1 MIKFDV
7 LTLFPQLLKPHFS
20 ELPFKKAEE
29 LKKAQYNLWNL
40 RDYALDSYGTVD
52 NKSYGGGVGMVL
64 MIEPVYKALCDIYGK
79 DAMEKHVKG
88 EKSLPKNT
96 KIIALSP
103 RGETYDQNIAKELSK
118 CDQVTLICG
127 RYEGMDARIEQNLAT
142 DVISIGNFILSG
154 GELPAL
160 TVMESISRLIPGVLE
175 NENATKIESFSDRDS
190 EKIEYPQY
198 TRPEDFMG
206 LKVPEVLLSGN
217 HAEIEKWRNKNSTTQ

>member
-20 ELPFKKAEE
+20 ELPFKKAAD

-40 RDYALDSYGTVD
+40 RDYALDSYGTID

-79 DAMEKHVKG
+79 EVMEKHIKG
-88 EKSLPKNT
+88 KRSLPENS

-103 RGETYDQNIAKELSK
+103 RGKMHNQNTVRGLSKYDQI
-118 CDQVTLICG
+118 TLICG
-127 RYEGMDARIEQNLAT
+127 RYEGMDARIEKYLAT
-142 DVISIGNFILSG
+142 DVLSIGNFVLSG

-175 NENATKIESFSDRDS
+175 KEGATQIESFSDKES
-190 EKIEYPQY
+190 KNTEYPQY
-198 TRPEDFMG
+198 TRPENFMG
-206 LKVPEVLLSGN
+206 LKVPKVLLSGN
-217 HAEIEKWRNKNSTTQ
+217 HSEIEKWRNNNSTTQ